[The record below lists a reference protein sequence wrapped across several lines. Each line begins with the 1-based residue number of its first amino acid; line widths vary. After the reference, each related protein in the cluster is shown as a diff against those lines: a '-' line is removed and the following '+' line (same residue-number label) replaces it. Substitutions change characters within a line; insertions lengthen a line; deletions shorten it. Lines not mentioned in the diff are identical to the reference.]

1 MTTSQRHRIADL
13 QIARHQIGGS
23 VRAVTSASQTPLS
36 LQALGQTVQHNR
48 WRTEAMRSHATP
60 RLIAFV
66 RGQGRIT
73 VSGLTSGYGPNN
85 LIFVPAGTMYGF
97 ELGPTVFGQMLAL
110 PAAMAAE
117 WPDTPVHLRLRDVA
131 AQKELQSLLEGL
143 ERELTSTRPHHLRA
157 AHYHAGLLSVFVA
170 RQIAA
175 QPVDAVRDRA
185 DTSAARLVAAF
196 TGLVAQGFRTDP
208 GVADYAA
215 ALGVTPTHLTRCC
228 RQTCGR
234 SALALLTDRRHYEA
248 CVMLRDTA
256 IPVQQIAADT
266 GFHSA
271 AYFSR
276 AFQARAGTSPS
287 AFRRTG
293 TGVPVRR

>member
-1 MTTSQRHRIADL
+1 MPDRDTPTTGPA
-13 QIARHQIGGS
+13 AAP
-23 VRAVTSASQTPLS
+23 VMSAALTLH
-36 LQALGQTVQHNR
+36 ALGQTAQPSR

-60 RLIAFV
+60 RLIVFA

-97 ELGPTVFGQMLAL
+97 DLGPTVFGHMLAL

-117 WPDTPVHLRLRDVA
+117 WPDTPLHLRLREVA
-131 AQKELQSLLEGL
+131 AQRELQSLLDGL
-143 ERELTSTRPHHLRA
+143 ERELTATRPHHLRA

-175 QPVDAVRDRA
+175 QPADPARDRA
-185 DTSAARLVAAF
+185 DTSAARLVAAY
-196 TGLVAQGFRTDP
+196 TGLVAQGFRSDQ
-208 GVADYAA
+208 GVAAYAA
-215 ALGVTPTHLTRCC
+215 QLGVTPTHLTRCC

-248 CVMLRDTA
+248 CVLLRDTA
-256 IPVQQIAADT
+256 TPVQQIAATT

-276 AFQARAGTSPS
+276 AFLARTGTSPS
-287 AFRRTG
+287 AFRHG
-293 TGVPVRR
+293 GAAGPVRR